1 MKTIVSVL
9 LSAIASF
16 LLTGQAYSR
25 TIVTEGLVS
34 YWTFDRQDITDKTAR
49 DIWGDNN
56 GTIVGDPKIV
66 SGQVGQALEFD
77 GVDDYINL
85 TNLGDFGEK
94 VGSSTF
100 EAWVKTEFKDD
111 WTTLFKVLD
120 AGCNMAWA
128 IDVNRSAQAGLLFA
142 QDVVHFYVR
151 QKSAAGCN
159 AIAAQIDF
167 ALSDGEWHHIVFAV
181 EDAGIP
187 RVNIYMDGKEQ
198 IVILGDAKKLTTL
211 EPFIEPVYIG
221 AANNRGAVER
231 FFLGVIDEVRIY
243 DRPLSV
249 NEVTRNYESRIG
261 LNVAPI
267 KKLTIS
273 WGKIKTNYW

>member
-9 LSAIASF
+9 LYAFASF
-16 LLTGQAYSR
+16 LFTGLAYSR
-25 TIVTEGLVS
+25 TVVTDGLVS
-34 YWTFDRQDITDKTAR
+34 YWTFDRQDITDKMAV

-56 GTIVGDPKIV
+56 GTIVGDPQIV

-77 GVDDYINL
+77 GVNDYINL
-85 TNLGDFGEK
+85 TNLGNFGEK

-128 IDVNRSAQAGLLFA
+128 IDVNRSAQFGFLFA

-151 QKSAAGCN
+151 QNSAAGCN

-187 RVNIYMDGKEQ
+187 KVNIYMDGTEQ
-198 IVILGDAKKLTTL
+198 IVILGDAKKLTTFV
-211 EPFIEPVYIG
+211 PFVEPVYIG
-221 AANNRGAVER
+221 AANDRGTVKN
-231 FFLGVIDEVRIY
+231 FFPGVIDEVRIY
-243 DRPLSV
+243 DRPLSG
-249 NEVTRNYESRIG
+249 EDVTRNYESRIG
-261 LNVAPI
+261 LSVDPI
-267 KKLTIS
+267 QKLTIS
-273 WGKIKTNYW
+273 WSAIKMDF